1 MRYEDLN
8 SSQRSTF
15 RLGLK
20 CDLCNRKLT
29 RVDDFQ
35 ILKMRY
41 GRSILHFYFHSNCLL
56 AARGLS
62 QLGGVKNEEEEIK
75 EAII

>member
-8 SSQRSTF
+8 SSKKSTI
-15 RLGLK
+15 RLGVK
-20 CDLCNRKLT
+20 CELCNKKIS

-35 ILKMRY
+35 LLKMKY
-41 GRSILHFYFHSNCLL
+41 GRSILNFYFHSNCLL
-56 AARGLS
+56 AIRGLS

-75 EAII
+75 ETVI